1 MHFADNR
8 NKIGKYIPAV
18 VFLIFIYGMA
28 LWFIFSPKPDYS
40 SSEKRYL
47 QKFPE
52 VTAEKLLSGDFGSE
66 FETFFADRFPQRNTW
81 VGLNAYTALAEGNN
95 GASGVYNCKNGYLI
109 NKPVSTENNLDK
121 NIGAVAD
128 FAKSIDT
135 PTTVMLVPSTGY
147 IVDDVLPTFHDKYN
161 DDEDISKIS
170 STLSKDKIGF
180 VDLRER
186 FKSEYKNGSQLYYK
200 TDHHWTTKGA
210 YTGYQELCK
219 ALGAAMFGDENAVIR
234 FDMSEFMEKHTVSR
248 LVGSPPGYV
257 GYEEGGQL
265 TEKVRRKPY
274 SVVLFDEIEKAHPD
288 VFNMLLQILDDGILT
303 DSQGRKVNFKNTII
317 IMTSNVGAKLIA
329 GGNKSIGF
337 SGENE
342 GGALSDS
349 KIHDAVM
356 GELKNTFRPEFL
368 NRVDEII
375 VFNQLTKDEIHKIA
389 GKLLEQTKDR
399 LMNMKIG
406 IRFADSVIDMVADKG
421 FDPVYG
427 ARPLRRAIQTK
438 VEDPLSEKMLE
449 GVITE
454 GKTYKCE
461 FKDGEITFEEVP
473 AEA

>member
-1 MHFADNR
+1 MRFADNR

-219 ALGAAMFGDENAVIR
+219 ALGITTIDDSTLKKDSYPDFYGTTYSSSG
-234 FDMSEFMEKHTVSR
+234 FW
-248 LVGSPPGYV
+248 
-257 GYEEGGQL
+257 L
-265 TEKVRRKPY
+265 TPSDNIEIWNNPKNSDRNI
-274 SVVLFDEIEKAHPD
+274 SVK
-288 VFNMLLQILDDGILT
+288 
-303 DSQGRKVNFKNTII
+303 
-317 IMTSNVGAKLIA
+317 
-329 GGNKSIGF
+329 
-337 SGENE
+337 
-342 GGALSDS
+342 
-349 KIHDAVM
+349 
-356 GELKNTFRPEFL
+356 
-368 NRVDEII
+368 
-375 VFNQLTKDEIHKIA
+375 
-389 GKLLEQTKDR
+389 
-399 LMNMKIG
+399 
-406 IRFADSVIDMVADKG
+406 
-421 FDPVYG
+421 
-427 ARPLRRAIQTK
+427 
-438 VEDPLSEKMLE
+438 
-449 GVITE
+449 ITE
-454 GKTYKCE
+454 GANIKTSGSMYFTDHLKE
-461 FKDGEITFEEVP
+461 DDKYPVFIDGNHALTEITNTNAKNGTILLIKDSFSHSLAP
-473 AEA
+473 FLAENYSKVVLVDLRYYKESVSDLVTIYNPEQVVVLYGIDNLATDTDIVWLK

>member
-1 MHFADNR
+1 MSFADNR

-28 LWFIFSPKPDYS
+28 LWFLFSPKTDYS

-47 QKFPE
+47 QKFPDTN
-52 VTAEKLLSGDFGSE
+52 VEKVLSGDFGSE
-66 FETFFADRFPQRNTW
+66 FETFFADQFPQRNTW

-95 GASGVYNCKNGYLI
+95 GAGGVYNCKNGYLI

-219 ALGAAMFGDENAVIR
+219 ALGITPIDDSTLKKDSYPDFYGTTYSSSG
-234 FDMSEFMEKHTVSR
+234 FWLT
-248 LVGSPPGYV
+248 PPDNI
-257 GYEEGGQL
+257 EIWNNP
-265 TEKVRRKPY
+265 KNSDRNI
-274 SVVLFDEIEKAHPD
+274 SVK
-288 VFNMLLQILDDGILT
+288 
-303 DSQGRKVNFKNTII
+303 
-317 IMTSNVGAKLIA
+317 
-329 GGNKSIGF
+329 
-337 SGENE
+337 
-342 GGALSDS
+342 
-349 KIHDAVM
+349 
-356 GELKNTFRPEFL
+356 
-368 NRVDEII
+368 
-375 VFNQLTKDEIHKIA
+375 
-389 GKLLEQTKDR
+389 
-399 LMNMKIG
+399 
-406 IRFADSVIDMVADKG
+406 
-421 FDPVYG
+421 
-427 ARPLRRAIQTK
+427 
-438 VEDPLSEKMLE
+438 
-449 GVITE
+449 ITE
-454 GKTYKCE
+454 GANIKTSGSMYFTDHLKE
-461 FKDGEITFEEVP
+461 DDKYPVFIDGNHALTEITNSNAKNGTILLIKDSFSHSLAP
-473 AEA
+473 FLAENYSKVVLVDLRYYKESVSDLVTTYNPEQVVVLYGIDNLATDTDIVWLK

>member
-109 NKPVSTENNLDK
+109 NKPVKTENNLDK

-219 ALGAAMFGDENAVIR
+219 ALGITPIDDSTLKKDSYPDFYGTTYSSSG
-234 FDMSEFMEKHTVSR
+234 FWLT
-248 LVGSPPGYV
+248 PPDNI
-257 GYEEGGQL
+257 EIWNNP
-265 TEKVRRKPY
+265 KNSDRNI
-274 SVVLFDEIEKAHPD
+274 SVK
-288 VFNMLLQILDDGILT
+288 
-303 DSQGRKVNFKNTII
+303 
-317 IMTSNVGAKLIA
+317 
-329 GGNKSIGF
+329 
-337 SGENE
+337 
-342 GGALSDS
+342 
-349 KIHDAVM
+349 
-356 GELKNTFRPEFL
+356 
-368 NRVDEII
+368 
-375 VFNQLTKDEIHKIA
+375 
-389 GKLLEQTKDR
+389 
-399 LMNMKIG
+399 
-406 IRFADSVIDMVADKG
+406 
-421 FDPVYG
+421 
-427 ARPLRRAIQTK
+427 
-438 VEDPLSEKMLE
+438 
-449 GVITE
+449 ITE
-454 GKTYKCE
+454 GANIKTSGSMYFTDHLKE
-461 FKDGEITFEEVP
+461 DDKYPVFIDGNHALTEITNTNAKNGTILLIKDSFSHSLAP
-473 AEA
+473 FLAENYSKVVLVDLRYYKESVSDLVTTYNPEQVVVLYGIDNLATDTDIVWLK

>member
-1 MHFADNR
+1 MSFADNR

-28 LWFIFSPKPDYS
+28 LWFVFSPKTDYS

-47 QKFPE
+47 QKFPDTN
-52 VTAEKLLSGDFGSE
+52 VEKVLSGDFGSE
-66 FETFFADRFPQRNTW
+66 FETFFADQFPQRNTW

-219 ALGAAMFGDENAVIR
+219 ALGITPIDDSTLKKDSYPDFYGTTYSSSG
-234 FDMSEFMEKHTVSR
+234 FW
-248 LVGSPPGYV
+248 
-257 GYEEGGQL
+257 L
-265 TEKVRRKPY
+265 TPSDNIEIWNNPKNSDRNI
-274 SVVLFDEIEKAHPD
+274 SVK
-288 VFNMLLQILDDGILT
+288 
-303 DSQGRKVNFKNTII
+303 
-317 IMTSNVGAKLIA
+317 
-329 GGNKSIGF
+329 
-337 SGENE
+337 
-342 GGALSDS
+342 
-349 KIHDAVM
+349 
-356 GELKNTFRPEFL
+356 
-368 NRVDEII
+368 
-375 VFNQLTKDEIHKIA
+375 
-389 GKLLEQTKDR
+389 
-399 LMNMKIG
+399 
-406 IRFADSVIDMVADKG
+406 
-421 FDPVYG
+421 
-427 ARPLRRAIQTK
+427 
-438 VEDPLSEKMLE
+438 
-449 GVITE
+449 ITE
-454 GKTYKCE
+454 GANIKTSGSMYFTDHLKE
-461 FKDGEITFEEVP
+461 DDKYPVFIDGNHALTEITNTNAKNGTILLIKDSFSHSLAP
-473 AEA
+473 FLAENYSKVVLVDMRYYKESVSDLVTTYNPEQVVVLYGIDNLATDTDIVWLK

>member
-1 MHFADNR
+1 MLFADNR

-180 VDLRER
+180 VDLREP

-219 ALGAAMFGDENAVIR
+219 VLGITPIDDSTLKKDSYPDFYGTTYSSSG
-234 FDMSEFMEKHTVSR
+234 FW
-248 LVGSPPGYV
+248 
-257 GYEEGGQL
+257 L
-265 TEKVRRKPY
+265 TPSDNIEIWNNPKNSDRNI
-274 SVVLFDEIEKAHPD
+274 SVK
-288 VFNMLLQILDDGILT
+288 
-303 DSQGRKVNFKNTII
+303 
-317 IMTSNVGAKLIA
+317 
-329 GGNKSIGF
+329 
-337 SGENE
+337 
-342 GGALSDS
+342 
-349 KIHDAVM
+349 
-356 GELKNTFRPEFL
+356 
-368 NRVDEII
+368 
-375 VFNQLTKDEIHKIA
+375 
-389 GKLLEQTKDR
+389 
-399 LMNMKIG
+399 
-406 IRFADSVIDMVADKG
+406 
-421 FDPVYG
+421 
-427 ARPLRRAIQTK
+427 
-438 VEDPLSEKMLE
+438 
-449 GVITE
+449 ITE
-454 GKTYKCE
+454 GANIKTSGSMYFTDHLKE
-461 FKDGEITFEEVP
+461 DDKYPVFIDGNHALTEITNTNAKNGTILLIKDSFSHSLAP
-473 AEA
+473 FLAENYSKVVLVDLRYYKESVSDLVTAYNPEQVVVLYGIDNLATDTDIVWLK